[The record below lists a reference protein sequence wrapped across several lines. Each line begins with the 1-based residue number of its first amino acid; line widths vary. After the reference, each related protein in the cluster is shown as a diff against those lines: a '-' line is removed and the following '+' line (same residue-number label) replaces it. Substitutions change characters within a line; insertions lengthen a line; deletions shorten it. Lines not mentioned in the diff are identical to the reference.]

1 MGSVLSRRVKII
13 IITQCEVMAKSKGDK
28 QVELSYFYVPD
39 IKETKMLSES
49 EAQHAI
55 RVLRLQTGTLIHIT
69 DGQGRLYTG
78 ILDGNNPKSATVT
91 DLHLVREELPYR
103 PYLHVAI
110 APTKNADRI
119 EWTLEKLV
127 EVGVDKVSFV
137 VTDRTIRSRVNMERM
152 ERIMVAAVKQSEK
165 LRTVELDMVKGL
177 DEFLKNDESDDKF
190 IAYCGAEY
198 ERKEL
203 KDCFTKGR
211 SATYLIGPEGDFTPE
226 EVRDAVSAGYEV
238 VSLGRERLRT
248 ETAGLYVGM
257 LHQILN
263 D

>member
-1 MGSVLSRRVKII
+1 
-13 IITQCEVMAKSKGDK
+13 MAKSKNDK

-39 IKETKMLSES
+39 ILATKRLSEA
-49 EAQHAI
+49 EAQHAL
-55 RVLRLQTGTLIHIT
+55 RVLRLQAGTVIHIT
-69 DGQGRLYTG
+69 DGKGRLYTG
-78 ILDGNNPKSATVT
+78 VLEDGRNPKSATVT
-91 DLHLVREELPYR
+91 DLHLVREDVAYR

-127 EVGVDKVSFV
+127 EVGIDKVSFV
-137 VTDRTIRSRVNMERM
+137 ITDRTIRSRVNMERM
-152 ERIMVAAVKQSEK
+152 ERIMVSAMKQSEK
-165 LRTVELDMVKGL
+165 LRTVELVLVKSL
-177 DEFLKNDESDDKF
+177 NEFFDADNSDRKY

-226 EVRDAVSAGYEV
+226 EVRDAVRAGYQV